1 MRAVYVGDSVVIS
14 IVCVGAWWSVI
25 DVQRPE
31 PQLCTDAYAGWSL
44 ALEMNYYLNE
54 MDGLI
59 FM

>member
-1 MRAVYVGDSVVIS
+1 M
-14 IVCVGAWWSVI
+14 CVGAWWSVI
-25 DVQRPE
+25 YVQRPE